1 MSSLYLYIICIWLL
15 GDLTLRNELELVI
28 FASLNYANPYFRVFF
43 QTFFGNYNL
52 SENVN
57 NIFEDNSP
65 KVTLRTNIKF

>member
-43 QTFFGNYNL
+43 KTFFGNYNL